1 MAGYVFDLKSLTDPV
16 ILEAAL
22 QVEAGSCV
30 ALSGASGA
38 GKSRFLRALADLDP
52 NNADI
57 WLAGKSRAQFRAPDW
72 RRCITYVAAES
83 GWWAEQVGAHFHEN
97 DLESAHQLMLA
108 LGLPP
113 NATEW
118 DVARLSTGERQRLA
132 LVRALV
138 QEPDVLL
145 LDEPTAPLDEKSTES
160 VEKLLTDFLAQGGV
174 VFLVTHD
181 AAQAVRLADRFLEAA
196 DMCIREVCP

>member
-16 ILEAAL
+16 TLDAPL
-22 QVEAGSCV
+22 QIDAGSCV
-30 ALSGASGA
+30 ALSGVSGS

-52 NNADI
+52 NNADVC
-57 WLAGKSRAQFRAPDW
+57 LAGKSRSQFHTPDW
-72 RRCITYVAAES
+72 RRRITYVAAES

-97 DLESAHQLMLA
+97 DLVSAHQLMLA
-108 LGLPP
+108 LGLPKA
-113 NATEW
+113 ATGW

-138 QEPDVLL
+138 QEPAVLL
-145 LDEPTAPLDEKSTES
+145 LDEPTAPLDAKSTES

-181 AAQAVRLADRFLEAA
+181 AAQTVRLADRFLEVG
-196 DMCIREVCP
+196 DLCIREVSP